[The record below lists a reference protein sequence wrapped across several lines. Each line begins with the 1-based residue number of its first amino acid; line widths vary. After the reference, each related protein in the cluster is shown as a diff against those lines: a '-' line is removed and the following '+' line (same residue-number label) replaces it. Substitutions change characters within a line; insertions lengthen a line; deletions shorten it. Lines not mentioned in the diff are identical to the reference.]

1 MATRAADSIIGVTDA
16 VSDAMATTM
25 AGAVDKTMQAVAN
38 MVSLQ
43 LLLQCWGCASN
54 TCLA

>member
-1 MATRAADSIIGVTDA
+1 
-16 VSDAMATTM
+16 MATTM